1 MGDKIESQKNI
12 KHTFYFGGSI
22 MGYTDPPLFLQRHRL
37 KSQKCKIYTQH
48 KIGFTKNWET
58 INNKTRNNN
67 HNIYERKHPRKLPF
81 IAFISTSHWQPFKI
95 TCQE

>member
-48 KIGFTKNWET
+48 KIGFTKN
-58 INNKTRNNN
+58 
-67 HNIYERKHPRKLPF
+67 
-81 IAFISTSHWQPFKI
+81 
-95 TCQE
+95 